1 MSEEKK
7 NDLNENNSSNIN
19 NDLSKSNEEMLSNNN
34 NNNNDND
41 NNNNNN
47 NNNNNINSLNNKNT
61 SFNTSNSKSEK
72 KKEEKLKQSK
82 KFDILIINT
91 ELNKLKE
98 NEFYTDKNNN
108 KFMYNNKAVNSEK
121 YYASIT
127 LNEGLSE
134 FKYIGGLGIFDT
146 NLNQQ
151 GFGYIEYE
159 KDKYIGNW
167 EKDTKN
173 GLGIYVYE
181 KNENE
186 KNEKNEQNINNLSN
200 SDKNDYKE
208 EIYIGNWENDLK
220 KGKGIYMFKK
230 HKEEDITK
238 GDYDFL
244 IGNFIDDKFHF
255 GYIISK
261 KDDDKIIYKG
271 KINENGEKDDE
282 ESFYFENFNNNNE
295 SDININNKSFD
306 DENDKEKKGFCGEFK
321 NNNMNKGRIIIYGE
335 NDEINKSYYFEKI
348 INVENNIDNNNNN
361 IDNNNNNNLEM
372 DLNKNSEFENNEKD
386 DYNFDI
392 EKEVDKNKKINE
404 ENKFIIN
411 HNLNEDD
418 IILKTYQFYIDIFKD
433 LNFETIKD
441 KKKFFEEKINEI
453 MEITNFD
460 LNK

>member
-1 MSEEKK
+1 
-7 NDLNENNSSNIN
+7 
-19 NDLSKSNEEMLSNNN
+19 
-34 NNNNDND
+34 
-41 NNNNNN
+41 
-47 NNNNNINSLNNKNT
+47 
-61 SFNTSNSKSEK
+61 
-72 KKEEKLKQSK
+72 
-82 KFDILIINT
+82 
-91 ELNKLKE
+91 
-98 NEFYTDKNNN
+98 
-108 KFMYNNKAVNSEK
+108 MYNNKDKNSEK

-127 LNEGLSE
+127 LNE
-134 FKYIGGLGIFDT
+134 FKYIGGLGIFEA

-181 KNENE
+181 KNE

-230 HKEEDITK
+230 HEEEDITK

-244 IGNFIDDKFHF
+244 FGNFVDDKFHF

-261 KDDDKIIYKG
+261 KDDNKIIYKG

-282 ESFYFENFNNNNE
+282 ESFYFENFNDNIE

-306 DENDKEKKGFCGEFK
+306 DENDNEKKGFCGEFK

-335 NDEINKSYYFEKI
+335 NDEINKTYYFEKI
-348 INVENNIDNNNNN
+348 INIENNIENINNNNN
-361 IDNNNNNNLEM
+361 SEN
-372 DLNKNSEFENNEKD
+372 DLNKNSELENNEKD
-386 DYNFDI
+386 EYNFDI
-392 EKEVDKNKKINE
+392 EKEIDKNDKINE
-404 ENKFIIN
+404 ENKFIIEN
-411 HNLNEDD
+411 NLNKDD
-418 IILKTYQFYIDIFKD
+418 IISKTYQFYIDIFKD
-433 LNFETIKD
+433 LKFETIKD
-441 KKKFFEEKINEI
+441 KKTFFEENINNI
-453 MEITNFD
+453 MEIINFD
-460 LNK
+460 FNK

>member
-19 NDLSKSNEEMLSNNN
+19 NDLSKSNEEMLSNNNN

-61 SFNTSNSKSEK
+61 SFNTSNSKSKK

-82 KFDILIINT
+82 QFDILIINT

-108 KFMYNNKAVNSEK
+108 NFMYNNKDKNSEK

-127 LNEGLSE
+127 LNE
-134 FKYIGGLGIFDT
+134 FKYIGGLGIFEA

-181 KNENE
+181 KNE

-230 HKEEDITK
+230 HEEEDITK

-282 ESFYFENFNNNNE
+282 EAFYFENFNNNNE

-306 DENDKEKKGFCGEFK
+306 DENDKEKKGFCGEIK

-335 NDEINKSYYFEKI
+335 NDKTNKSYYFEKI

-404 ENKFIIN
+404 ENEFIKN
-411 HNLNEDD
+411 KNLNKDD

-433 LNFETIKD
+433 LKFETIKD